1 MLIRRELLEIFPL
14 SRLLPRALVRF
25 LVLFGEG
32 LTNEIYDDALKIIRE
47 VEELGGMAKA
57 VDTGMPKLKIEEAAA
72 KKQARIDSVQEVVVG
87 VNKYRLETQDEQ
99 EVLSIDNAAVRTAQV
114 AKINRI
120 REERDDT
127 VVSAGVT
134 VYSMLFLAEVGLR
147 VSLTTVVM

>member
-1 MLIRRELLEIFPL
+1 MHLLIRRDLLEIV
-14 SRLLPRALVRF
+14 LLPPAPSGAFRF

-87 VNKYRLETQDEQ
+87 VNKYRLETQDDQ
-99 EVLSIDNAAVRTAQV
+99 EVLSIDNAAVRTSQV

-120 REERDDT
+120 REERDDA
-127 VVSAGVT
+127 VVSAGDCLLDAVP
-134 VYSMLFLAEVGLR
+134 LR
-147 VSLTTVVM
+147 KCACL